1 MDRFGNQPW
10 NWVISSCSAA
20 MSRFSRGQYI
30 FNPMGKG
37 DVDDPL
43 VLSLQMSFSF

>member
-1 MDRFGNQPW
+1 MLGSNVSIQPG
-10 NWVISSCSAA
+10 V
-20 MSRFSRGQYI
+20 QYI

-43 VLSLQMSFSF
+43 LLGLQMSFSF